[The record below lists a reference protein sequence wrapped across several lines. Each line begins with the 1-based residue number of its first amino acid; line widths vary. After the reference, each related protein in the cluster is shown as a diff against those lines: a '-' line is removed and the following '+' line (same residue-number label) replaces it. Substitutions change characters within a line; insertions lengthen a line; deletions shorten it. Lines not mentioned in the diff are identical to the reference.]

1 MSALRGQALGLT
13 LSGPK
18 TYGSGL
24 WGIGFRIQILALGVK
39 QKGFGVDGPGFEGS
53 RASEAE
59 GLRDFSNRRRTVVAD
74 KGMLTIKPKVE
85 IQ

>member
-1 MSALRGQALGLT
+1 MRGQALGLT
-13 LSGPK
+13 FSGSK

-24 WGIGFRIQILALGVK
+24 WGIGFMIQIYALGLK
-39 QKGFGVDGPGFEGS
+39 QKKKGFGVEGPGFEGS

-59 GLRDFSNRRRTVVAD
+59 GLRDLSNRRRTVVAD